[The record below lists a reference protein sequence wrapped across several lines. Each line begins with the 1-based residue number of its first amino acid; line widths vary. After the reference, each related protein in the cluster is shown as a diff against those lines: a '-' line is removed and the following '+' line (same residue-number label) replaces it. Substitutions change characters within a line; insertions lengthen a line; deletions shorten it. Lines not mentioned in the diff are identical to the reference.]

1 MMRGVEGIFSCHDSD
16 RIQAM
21 SQPQSPNPAKLVIGL
36 LMHDKALF
44 PDVADDL
51 ERAYGV
57 IDLTSPWMDFNY
69 TDYYGQEMGMPL
81 YRRVMA
87 FKELIAQL
95 DLGRIK
101 LHTNEIEIKYAVEGR
116 RRVNIDPGYL
126 LYERFVLATGK
137 NYSHR
142 IYIGHGIYADLT
154 LIYQQGA
161 YQSLPWTYP
170 DYADAV
176 MRDLLL
182 QVRQKYAAD
191 IKGLPK
197 TDKL

>member
-1 MMRGVEGIFSCHDSD
+1 
-16 RIQAM
+16 M
-21 SQPQSPNPAKLVIGL
+21 SRPQNPQPAKLVIGL
-36 LMHDKALF
+36 LLNDKALF
-44 PDVADDL
+44 AQVAQDMAH
-51 ERAYGV
+51 AYGA
-57 IDLTSPWMDFNY
+57 IDLISPWMDFEY
-69 TDYYGQEMGMPL
+69 TDYYTKEMGKPL
-81 YRRVMA
+81 YRRMLV
-87 FKELIAQL
+87 FAQL
-95 DLGRIK
+95 IEQLELAAIK
-101 LHTNEIEIKYAVEGR
+101 GYTNQIELKYGDSGG

-170 DYADAV
+170 DYADAA
-176 MRDLLL
+176 MRDFLL
-182 QVRQKYAAD
+182 QVRQKYAED